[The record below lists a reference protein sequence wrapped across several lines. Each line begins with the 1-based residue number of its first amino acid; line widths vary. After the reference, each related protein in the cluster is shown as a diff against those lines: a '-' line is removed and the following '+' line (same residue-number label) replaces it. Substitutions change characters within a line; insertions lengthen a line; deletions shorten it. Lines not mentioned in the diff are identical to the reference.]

1 MLSTHE
7 ITPNTLQGPE
17 NPCFMQYF
25 EKIRVYQLD
34 QVGPFVVL
42 YELEL

>member
-1 MLSTHE
+1 MSF
-7 ITPNTLQGPE
+7 QGPE
-17 NPCFMQYF
+17 NPYFMQYF

-34 QVGPFVVL
+34 QVGPFDVL